1 MSWETKTVMEQRK
14 AFILA
19 ASEEDANISKLCL
32 EFGISR
38 KTGYKWI
45 NRAAKSLPLCD
56 QSRRPHQQPSKT
68 AIELEQKI
76 VQMRLDHP
84 AWGGKTIRAALE
96 SAGVE
101 GLPSEKTCCNIIKR
115 NGLIDPAESAK
126 HTAFLR
132 FEKEH
137 CNEMW
142 QTDFKG
148 DFLLGNGVRCYP
160 LTILDDHSRFSIRIE
175 PKTSATGVKDSFIL
189 AFQEFGLPNSVLSD
203 NGAQFAGSH
212 RGLSQFERFLMD
224 LDILPIH
231 GRPIHPQTQ
240 GKIERF
246 HRTLKAEAL
255 RVTPANMEEA
265 KARLNNWRWIYN
277 EVRPHHSLGLKT
289 PASVYQPSTRPYYE
303 PRPYVYDEG
312 AKLIKVNNWGYIRFG
327 PMQLFLSEAMADTR
341 VEIRFDEN
349 DTFSILYRNY
359 KIASID
365 AIEQKLI
372 DRHIRRL

>member
-1 MSWETKTVMEQRK
+1 MSWETKTVVEQRK
-14 AFILA
+14 QFIIA
-19 ASEEDANISKLCL
+19 ASTDDANISELCR

-38 KTGYKWI
+38 KTGHKWI
-45 NRAAKSLPLCD
+45 KRAEKGLPLCD
-56 QSRRPHQQPSKT
+56 QSRRPHRQPSKT
-68 AIELEQKI
+68 ADEIEQKI
-76 VQMRLDHP
+76 IQMRLEHP

-96 SAGVE
+96 ADGVE
-101 GLPSEKTCCNIIKR
+101 GLPSDKTCCNIIKR

-126 HTAFLR
+126 HTAFQR

-142 QTDFKG
+142 QADFKG

-175 PKTSATGVKDSFIL
+175 PKTSATGVKESFIR

-203 NGAQFAGSH
+203 NGAQFAGAH

-246 HRTLKAEAL
+246 HRTLKKEAL

-265 KARLNNWRWIYN
+265 RLRLDNWRWIYN

-289 PASVYQPSTRPYYE
+289 PASVYQPSTRAYYE
-303 PRPYVYDEG
+303 PKPYIYDEG
-312 AKLIKVNNWGYIRFG
+312 ARLIKVNNWGYIRFG
-327 PMQLFLSEAMADTR
+327 PMQLFLSEAMADTH

-359 KIASID
+359 KIASVD

-372 DRHIRRL
+372 ERHIRRL

>member
-14 AFILA
+14 EFIIA
-19 ASEEDANISKLCL
+19 ASAEEANISELCRK
-32 EFGISR
+32 FGISR
-38 KTGYKWI
+38 KTGHKWI
-45 NRAAKSLPLCD
+45 NRAEMGLPLCD
-56 QSRRPHQQPSKT
+56 QSRRPHRQPSKT
-68 AIELEQKI
+68 ADEVEQKI
-76 VQMRLDHP
+76 IAMRLSHP
-84 AWGGKTIRAALE
+84 AWGGKTIRAVLE
-96 SAGVE
+96 AAGIE
-101 GLPSEKTCCNIIKR
+101 GLPSDKTCCNIIKR
-115 NGLIDPAESAK
+115 HGLIDPAESAK
-126 HTAFLR
+126 HTAFQH

-148 DFLLGNGVRCYP
+148 DFLLGNGIRCYP

-175 PKTSATGVKDSFIL
+175 PKTSATGVKDSFIQ

-203 NGAQFAGSH
+203 NGAQFTGAH
-212 RGLSQFERFLMD
+212 RGLSHFERFLMD

-246 HRTLKAEAL
+246 HRTLKKEAL
-255 RVTPANMEEA
+255 RIIPANMEEA
-265 KARLNNWRWIYN
+265 RIRLNNWRWIYN

-289 PASVYQPSTRPYYE
+289 PSSVYHPSTRPYYK
-303 PRPYVYDEG
+303 PKAYIYDEG
-312 AKLIKVNNWGYIRFG
+312 ARLIKVNNWGYIRFG
-327 PMQLFLSEAMADTR
+327 PMQLFLSEALADTY

-359 KIASID
+359 KIASVD

-372 DRHIRRL
+372 ERHIRRL

>member
-14 AFILA
+14 EFIIA
-19 ASEEDANISKLCL
+19 ASAEDANISQLCR

-38 KTGYKWI
+38 KTGHKWI
-45 NRAAKSLPLCD
+45 NRAELGLPLCD
-56 QSRRPHQQPSKT
+56 QSRRPHRQPSKT
-68 AIELEQKI
+68 AVEIEQRI
-76 VQMRLDHP
+76 IQMRLDHP
-84 AWGGKTIRAALE
+84 AWGGKTIWAALE
-96 SAGVE
+96 AAGVD
-101 GLPSEKTCCNIIKR
+101 GLPSTKTCCNILKR

-126 HTAFLR
+126 HTAFQR
-132 FEKEH
+132 FEKEY

-148 DFLLGNGVRCYP
+148 DFLLRNGVRCYP
-160 LTILDDHSRFSIRIE
+160 LTILDDHSRFNIRIE
-175 PKTSATGVKDSFIL
+175 PKTSATGVKDSFIR

-203 NGAQFAGSH
+203 NGAQFAGAH

-246 HRTLKAEAL
+246 HRTLKKEAL

-265 KARLNNWRWIYN
+265 RIRLENWRWVYN
-277 EVRPHHSLGLKT
+277 EIRPHHSLGLRT
-289 PASVYQPSTRPYYE
+289 PSSVYQPSTRPYYE
-303 PRPYVYDEG
+303 PKPYIYDEG

-327 PMQLFLSEAMADTR
+327 PMQLFLSEAMADTH
-341 VEIRFDEN
+341 VEIRFDDN
-349 DTFSILYRNY
+349 DTFSIIYRNY
-359 KIASID
+359 KIASVD

-372 DRHIRRL
+372 ERHIRRL

>member
-1 MSWETKTVMEQRK
+1 MEQRK
-14 AFILA
+14 EFIIA
-19 ASEEDANISKLCL
+19 ASAEDANISELCRK
-32 EFGISR
+32 FGISR
-38 KTGYKWI
+38 KTGHKWI
-45 NRAAKSLPLCD
+45 NRAEMGLPLCD
-56 QSRRPHQQPSKT
+56 QSRRPHRQPSKT
-68 AIELEQKI
+68 ADEVEQKI
-76 VQMRLDHP
+76 IAMRLSHP
-84 AWGGKTIRAALE
+84 AWGGKTIRAVLE
-96 SAGVE
+96 AAGIE
-101 GLPSEKTCCNIIKR
+101 GLPSDKTCCNIIKR
-115 NGLIDPAESAK
+115 HGLIDPAESAK
-126 HTAFLR
+126 HTAFQR

-148 DFLLGNGVRCYP
+148 DFLLGNGIRCYP

-175 PKTSATGVKDSFIL
+175 PKTSATGVKDSFIQ

-203 NGAQFAGSH
+203 NGAQFTGAH
-212 RGLSQFERFLMD
+212 RGLSHFERFLMD

-246 HRTLKAEAL
+246 HRTLKKEAL
-255 RVTPANMEEA
+255 RIIPANMEEA
-265 KARLNNWRWIYN
+265 RIRLNNWRWIYN

-289 PASVYQPSTRPYYE
+289 PSSVYHPSTRPYYK
-303 PRPYVYDEG
+303 PKAYIYDEG
-312 AKLIKVNNWGYIRFG
+312 ARLIKVNNWGYIRFG
-327 PMQLFLSEAMADTR
+327 PMQLFLSEALADTY

-359 KIASID
+359 KIASVD

-372 DRHIRRL
+372 ERHIRRL

>member
-1 MSWETKTVMEQRK
+1 MPWETTTAMDQRK
-14 AFILA
+14 EFILE
-19 ASEEDANISKLCL
+19 ASEEDANISQLCVKY
-32 EFGISR
+32 GISR

-76 VQMRLDHP
+76 VQMRLEHP

-96 SAGVE
+96 AAGVE
-101 GLPSEKTCCNIIKR
+101 GLPSDKTCCNILKR
-115 NGLIDPAESAK
+115 NGLIEPAESQK
-126 HTAFLR
+126 HTAFQR

-175 PKTSATGVKDSFIL
+175 PKTSASGVIDSFIP
-189 AFQEFGLPNSVLSD
+189 AFEEFGLPNSILSD
-203 NGAQFAGSH
+203 NGAQFAGAH
-212 RGLSQFERFLMD
+212 KGLSQFERFLMD

-277 EVRPHHSLGLKT
+277 EMRPHHALGLKT
-289 PASVYQPSTRPYYE
+289 PASVYEASTRPYYK
-303 PRPYVYDEG
+303 PKKYIYDEG
-312 AKLIKVNNWGYIRFG
+312 ARLIKVNNWGYLRFG
-327 PMQLFLSEAMADTR
+327 PIRIYLSEAMADTY
-341 VEIRFDEN
+341 VEIRCAEN
-349 DTFSILYRNY
+349 DTFSVLYRNY

>member
-14 AFILA
+14 EFIIA
-19 ASEEDANISKLCL
+19 ASAEDANISQLCR

-38 KTGYKWI
+38 KTGHKWI
-45 NRAAKSLPLCD
+45 NRAELGLPLCD
-56 QSRRPHQQPSKT
+56 QSRRPHRQPSKT
-68 AIELEQKI
+68 AVEIEQRI
-76 VQMRLDHP
+76 IQMRLDHP
-84 AWGGKTIRAALE
+84 AWGGKTIWAALE
-96 SAGVE
+96 AAGVD
-101 GLPSEKTCCNIIKR
+101 GLPSTKTCCNILKR

-126 HTAFLR
+126 HTAFQR
-132 FEKEH
+132 FEKEY

-148 DFLLGNGVRCYP
+148 DFLLRNGIRCYP
-160 LTILDDHSRFSIRIE
+160 LTILDDHSRFNIRIE
-175 PKTSATGVKDSFIL
+175 PKTSATGVKDSFIR

-203 NGAQFAGSH
+203 NGAQFAGAH

-246 HRTLKAEAL
+246 HRTLKKEAL

-265 KARLNNWRWIYN
+265 RIRLENWRWVYN
-277 EVRPHHSLGLKT
+277 EIRPHHSLGLRT
-289 PASVYQPSTRPYYE
+289 PSSVYQPSTRPYYE
-303 PRPYVYDEG
+303 PKPYIYDEG

-327 PMQLFLSEAMADTR
+327 PMQLFLSEAMADTH
-341 VEIRFDEN
+341 VEIRFDDN

-359 KIASID
+359 KIASVD

-372 DRHIRRL
+372 ERHIRRL